1 MSSPQLHI
9 KLFQPNGVTR
19 AIVFTALPTWDELAN
34 RVKSFFDIPENS
46 VALTYVDADG
56 DEVTLDSQPELHELF
71 TTLPGDTDSTTLKF
85 AVRDMRDLREG
96 SSSEDSDH
104 TMSSPSVQ
112 DDSESPV
119 DRTADLVAGVD
130 AAQAVNMSPGGFD
143 SLRGRGG
150 HRGGRGGGRGR
161 CGGPVHGHR
170 GLPRGPP
177 GRPPA
182 DLPFPFVH
190 GLPPR
195 ARGHIVSH
203 GLPPPPMSHEMTRA
217 HSAPPALYA
226 NAPEGMFPFEI
237 FVDMGL
243 SRERFPRSRSPSTS
257 PSRSSTPN
265 DGCDRR
271 PHGHDHRQRHHV
283 DNHRRHHHNVG
294 HHHGHGQHQRGGP
307 QHFGRGRGSA
317 FAFDMRG
324 GRGRGGF
331 GGHGPFEHMRFE
343 MFPDLQQHAF
353 GFGGRGRDCLPP
365 GFGARGRGLGSLGNP
380 WAW

>member
-19 AIVFTALPTWDELAN
+19 AILAN

-85 AVRDMRDLREG
+85 AVRDIRDLREG
-96 SSSEDSDH
+96 SSFEDSDH

-195 ARGHIVSH
+195 TRGDFVSH
-203 GLPPPPMSHEMTRA
+203 SLPPPPMSHEMSRA

-243 SRERFPRSRSPSTS
+243 SRERFPR
-257 PSRSSTPN
+257 STPN

-331 GGHGPFEHMRFE
+331 GGT
-343 MFPDLQQHAF
+343 MFPDLQQH
-353 GFGGRGRDCLPP
+353 
-365 GFGARGRGLGSLGNP
+365 GLGSVGAVVAASLPGSVRVVAVWAS
-380 WAW
+380 WAWLDRTGSDLEGLAP